1 MTRVSVPSV
10 VGSVK
15 VVPVLR
21 GLETSR
27 VIDVASVLSEGGIPI
42 VEVTMDSPD
51 ATESIAQAATRG
63 ICVGAGTI
71 RTEEQA
77 RAAVGSGAQFLV
89 APHTDLDVVG
99 WAVGVGAPIVPGVL
113 TPTEAVSAWN
123 AGAAAVKVF
132 PASVVGPGFLE
143 ALRGPLPDVVA
154 IPTGGIT
161 AAEAR
166 SYIHAGALAIGVG
179 GWLTGHDDLNVVR
192 TRAQALVEVCQ
203 NA

>member
-51 ATESIAQAATRG
+51 AAESIAQAATRG

-143 ALRGPLPDVVA
+143 ALRGPLPDVAA

-166 SYIHAGALAIGVG
+166 SYIHAGALAMRMPV
-179 GWLTGHDDLNVVR
+179 
-192 TRAQALVEVCQ
+192 
-203 NA
+203 